1 MSATNLPDILTRFAD
16 AVNDGDTPGFLACF
30 TEDGV
35 VNDWGRPFHGHDGIR
50 RWSDGEF
57 IGAKGRLTVQSAE
70 IHGNSVVMRANWASR
85 VFTGDSTFAFTLED
99 GRIRE
104 MKITE

>member
-1 MSATNLPDILTRFAD
+1 MTTIETPEILTRFVD
-16 AVNDGDTPGFLACF
+16 AVNRGDTEGFLACF

-57 IGAKGRLTVQSAE
+57 IGAKGKLTVQSTAL
-70 IHGNSVVMRANWASR
+70 HGNTVVMKANWASR
-85 VFTGDSTFAFTLED
+85 VFTGDSVFTFTLSG